1 MRTPKVD
8 PARPL
13 SAALGPGVEPAT
25 EFAVG
30 LTARESSAI
39 VAKIRPTFVDTAAR
53 YDTKKYLPDVYKN
66 VRAAFLAPTLVSA
79 EVLQDAL
86 LWKYGHL
93 GKSRIPGAHERL
105 ISHLQREW
113 PRLAHDLP
121 QSPDLAFAFLD
132 ARFGGATRFI
142 TVAFLVHLVFQERIP
157 IIDQHNFRAVN
168 ALIRQVRP
176 TWRDRKKPS
185 RYADVLLVAAFMASV
200 IAAWGE
206 EDPATAPRSCELDR
220 FLMVYGQS
228 LKKER
233 HNKDLQ
239 PTAANAIMRRR
250 G

>member
-8 PARPL
+8 HARPL
-13 SAALGPGVEPAT
+13 SAALSPRVEPAT
-25 EFAVG
+25 EFAVR

-39 VAKIRPTFVDTAAR
+39 VAKIRPAFVDTAAR

-66 VRAAFLAPTLVSA
+66 VRAAFLAPTLVPA

-86 LWKYGHL
+86 LWKYGHR
-93 GKSRIPGAHERL
+93 GKSRIPGAHQRL
-105 ISHLQREW
+105 ISRLQQEW
-113 PRLAHDLP
+113 PRLAHELP

-132 ARFGGATRFI
+132 ARLGGATRFI
-142 TVAFLVHLVFQERIP
+142 TVAFLVHLVFQEQIP

-168 ALIRQVRP
+168 ALIRHVRP
-176 TWRDRKKPS
+176 TWRGKKKPS

-200 IAAWGE
+200 SAAWGE
-206 EDPATAPRSCELDR
+206 EDPATAPTSCELDR
-220 FLMVYGQS
+220 FLMVYGQD
-228 LKKER
+228 LNKER

-239 PTAANAIMRRR
+239 PTANAIMRRR